1 MGSFKILSIKYA
13 IAGNLC
19 VDWKSFSTLMKVHYQ
34 LLGVLIGAF
43 LVALSTGTYTNWDA
57 QLEFEAASSVVTRGF
72 PFVTTGLM
80 INQPPLGFY
89 MDAPVFHLF
98 GLSYSNGVAS
108 ATAFGL
114 GCVVLVYALGTL
126 LYGKKTGLVA
136 AALFGIVPWH
146 VYMSKIFLIDNQ
158 NLFFSL
164 LFIAT
169 AVLAVRKN
177 SKKLIAVAGVF
188 FAVAFMTKLF
198 AVFMLV
204 PLLLMIFLQ
213 RKNLEFK
220 LTLRNVLIFL
230 VPSFVMQAIWFG
242 GIANQNFFGV
252 YFTSD
257 ITHPELVANPSP
269 LFLPIILVKSA
280 GWFLFA
286 AGFFSLALS
295 VFYKKNFAKTLWLD
309 VVCVGT
315 IAVVAGLDMLF
326 VFGLHLTVPYVSAF
340 KYNYLAL
347 PFYCLLAASLA
358 AKSGLLISSVDWK
371 NKIHYVKPVLVGVG
385 FLLLLA
391 SMLESTAF
399 LVKWVGFVAFGVDSV
414 TYYPFDVFS
423 VAQNGFSPLLP
434 HVAVVLMVL
443 SVAGPLLIGTLK
455 GTFGWLSKVLSS

>member
-1 MGSFKILSIKYA
+1 MEK
-13 IAGNLC
+13 
-19 VDWKSFSTLMKVHYQ
+19 KSFRK
-34 LLGVLIGAF
+34 LLGEHYSIIGVLLGAL
-43 LVALSTGTYTNWDA
+43 LVAAATGVYTNWDA
-57 QLEFEAASSVVTRGF
+57 QLEYQAASSVVTHGF
-72 PFVTTGLM
+72 PFVDNGLM

-108 ATAFGL
+108 ATSFGL
-114 GCVVLVYALGTL
+114 ACVVLVYALGAI
-126 LYGKKTGLVA
+126 LYGRKTGLVA

-177 SKKLIAVAGVF
+177 SQKLIAIAGVF
-188 FAVAFMTKLF
+188 FAVALMTKLF

-213 RKNLEFK
+213 RKNLELK

-230 VPSFVMQAIWFG
+230 VPSFVLQAIWFG

-252 YFTSD
+252 YFASD
-257 ITHPELVANPSP
+257 VTHPVLVANPSP

-295 VFYKKNFAKTLWLD
+295 IFYRKIFAKTLWLD

-315 IAVVAGLDMLF
+315 IAVVAGLDMFF
-326 VFGLHLTVPYVSAF
+326 VFGLHLTVPYISAF

-347 PFYCLLAASLA
+347 PFYCFLAASLA

-371 NKIHYVKPVLVGVG
+371 NKTHYIKPVFVGVG

-391 SMLESTAF
+391 SLLESTAF
-399 LVKWVGFVAFGVDSV
+399 LSRWVGFVSFGVDSV
-414 TYYPFDVFS
+414 TYYSFDVFS
-423 VAQNGFSPLLP
+423 GAVNGSQVYAYVAAVLMIFSLAVPLL
-434 HVAVVLMVL
+434 L
-443 SVAGPLLIGTLK
+443 SALK
-455 GTFGWLSKVLSS
+455 RTFGWLSKVLSS

>member
-1 MGSFKILSIKYA
+1 ME
-13 IAGNLC
+13 
-19 VDWKSFSTLMKVHYQ
+19 WKSFSAHLKEHYQ
-34 LLGVLIGAF
+34 VFGVLIGAF
-43 LVALSTGTYTNWDA
+43 LVAISTGAYTNWDA

-89 MDAPVFHLF
+89 MDAPVFHAF
-98 GLSYSNGVAS
+98 GLSYANGVAV

-114 GCVVLVYALGTL
+114 GCVVLLYALGTL
-126 LYGKKTGLVA
+126 LYGKRTGLVA

-146 VYMSKIFLIDNQ
+146 DYMSKIFLIDNQ

-164 LFIAT
+164 LFITT

-177 SKKLIAVAGVF
+177 SQKLLAVAGVF

-213 RKNLEFK
+213 IKELEFK
-220 LTLRNVLIFL
+220 LNLRNVLIFL
-230 VPSFVMQAIWFG
+230 VPSFVLQAVWFG
-242 GIANQNFFGV
+242 GFANQNFFGV

-257 ITHPELVANPSP
+257 VTHPVLVANPSP

-295 VFYKKNFAKTLWLD
+295 IFYKKIFAKTLWLD

-315 IAVVAGLDMLF
+315 IAVVGGLDMFF

-347 PFYCLLAASLA
+347 PFYCLLSASLA
-358 AKSGLLISSVDWK
+358 AKSGLLIKSVDWK
-371 NKIHYVKPVLVGVG
+371 NKIHFVKPVLGGVG

-391 SMLESTAF
+391 SLLESTAF

-414 TYYPFDVFS
+414 TYYPFDVFAGA
-423 VAQNGFSPLLP
+423 VKGFSPSLP
-434 HVAVVLMVL
+434 YVAVVLIVL
-443 SVAGPLLIGTLK
+443 SLAGPFLVGTLK
-455 GTFGWLSKVLSS
+455 GGFGWLSKVLSS

>member
-19 VDWKSFSTLMKVHYQ
+19 VDWKSFSTLLKVHYQ

-43 LVALSTGTYTNWDA
+43 LVAFSIGIYTNWDA

-89 MDAPVFHLF
+89 MDLPVFHIF

-108 ATAFGL
+108 AAAFGL
-114 GCVVLVYALGTL
+114 GCVVLVYALGVL
-126 LYGKKTGLVA
+126 LYGRKTGLVA

-158 NLFFSL
+158 SLFFSL

-177 SKKLIAVAGVF
+177 SQKLIAVAGAF

-213 RKNLEFK
+213 RKNLNFK
-220 LTLRNVLIFL
+220 LTFRSVMIFL
-230 VPSFVMQAIWFG
+230 VPTLVLQAVWFG
-242 GIANQNFFGV
+242 GFANQNFFGV

-257 ITHPELVANPSP
+257 VTHPVLVANPSL

-295 VFYKKNFAKTLWLD
+295 VFYRKIFAKTLWLD
-309 VVCVGT
+309 AVCVGT
-315 IAVVAGLDMLF
+315 IAVVAGLDMFF

-358 AKSGLLISSVDWK
+358 SKSGFLISSADWK
-371 NKIHYVKPVLVGVG
+371 NKIHFIKLVAGWSGISFVVG
-385 FLLLLA
+385 FF
-391 SMLESTAF
+391 T
-399 LVKWVGFVAFGVDSV
+399 
-414 TYYPFDVFS
+414 
-423 VAQNGFSPLLP
+423 
-434 HVAVVLMVL
+434 
-443 SVAGPLLIGTLK
+443 
-455 GTFGWLSKVLSS
+455 